1 MAKVIAVANQK
12 GGVGKTTTAVNLAA
26 GVAHYG
32 HETLLIDLD
41 PQANATSG
49 LGVDKNAANGSIYNA
64 LMGEKTIQ
72 DVVRPGIIEWLDI
85 IPSNIDLIGAELELI
100 QQDGR
105 EHKLK
110 TLLAE
115 LDPIYQY
122 IFLDCP
128 PSLGLMTLNALC
140 AANSVLIPLQC
151 EYYALEG
158 ISQLM
163 DTINRVKQYLNPA
176 LEIEGVILTMYDAR
190 VKLSKDVVAE
200 VQRVFNEK
208 AYKTLVPRNVRLAES
223 PSFGKPVILH
233 DPSSKG
239 AQSYFQIS
247 KEFLEKNGIN
257 VEDLSIKKSAQEV
270 EKDLVV
276 Q

>member
-41 PQANATSG
+41 AQANATSG
-49 LGVDKNAANGSIYNA
+49 LGIDKNSATGSIYHA
-64 LMGEKTIQ
+64 LMGDKTISE
-72 DVVRPGIIEWLDI
+72 VVRPGIIEWLDI
-85 IPSNIDLIGAELELI
+85 IPSNIDLIGAEVELI
-100 QQDGR
+100 QQEGR

-110 TLLAE
+110 TLLSQ
-115 LDPIYQY
+115 LDSVYQY

-158 ISQLM
+158 ISQLV

-176 LEIEGVILTMYDAR
+176 LEIEGVVLTMYDAR

-200 VQRVFNEK
+200 VQKVFNEK
-208 AYKTLVPRNVRLAES
+208 VYKTLVPRNVRLAES

-247 KEFLEKNGIN
+247 KEFLARNGVN
-257 VEDLSIKKSAQEV
+257 VEELSIKKSAAEL

>member
-49 LGVDKNAANGSIYNA
+49 LGVDKNAGNGSIYNA
-64 LMGEKTIQ
+64 LMGDKIISEVI
-72 DVVRPGIIEWLDI
+72 RPGIIEWLDI
-85 IPSNIDLIGAELELI
+85 IPSNIDLIGAEVELI
-100 QQDGR
+100 QQEGR

-115 LDPIYQY
+115 LDSVYQY
-122 IFLDCP
+122 IFIDCP

-158 ISQLM
+158 LSQLM
-163 DTINRVKQYLNPA
+163 DTINRVKQYLNPG

-200 VQRVFNEK
+200 VQKVFNEK

-247 KEFLEKNGIN
+247 KEFLEKNGVN
-257 VEDLSIKKSAQEV
+257 VEYLSIKKSAEEV